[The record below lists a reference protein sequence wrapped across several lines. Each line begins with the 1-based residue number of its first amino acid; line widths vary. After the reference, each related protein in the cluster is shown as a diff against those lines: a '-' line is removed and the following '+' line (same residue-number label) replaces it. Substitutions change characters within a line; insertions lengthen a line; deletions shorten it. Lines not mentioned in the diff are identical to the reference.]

1 MTAPDHADSSD
12 PMDWDRY
19 ESELGAA
26 PQPGQAATP
35 ARADTAGPP
44 DPAATD
50 ATAAGRWVLV
60 DSLKAQR
67 PPRPGLSGLRAAQR
81 RPVVPAWLRSR
92 AELGEVCRWA
102 AGFVAH
108 TSAYHLARTPKYAG
122 KLVARAPRGAARV
135 TGGWLRWLLDLEG
148 EPVRQATVRA
158 QDAEAYLKLARQRD
172 RRVRWRAAVTT
183 MMLAALAVGGVVLLL
198 APPMAR
204 WAGLALTVAA
214 LGVAGAPA
222 DRPLLD
228 AAVVVPRVARLTSE
242 MVVRALGVL
251 GLAGINQA
259 LGKNPKA
266 VGFVAPITRD
276 GPGWRA
282 DIDLPPG
289 VTVGEVA
296 DRRDKLAS
304 GLGRPL
310 GCVWPE
316 GNAEVHPGRLILWVG
331 DQDMAKARQPP
342 WPLAKAGAVDLFRP
356 FPFGTDQRGR
366 QVPLTLMFAS
376 MVIGSIPRMG
386 KTFAMRLVLLACAL
400 EARAELHAYDLKGT
414 GDLSVLEPVAHRYR
428 AGDDDQDLAYGLQDL
443 RELQAELRRRAKVI
457 RGLPR
462 DLCPENKVT
471 PHLASLRSHR
481 LHPIVLAVD
490 ECQRWFEHPTSGTE
504 LQAICED
511 LVRRGPALGIIPI
524 FGTQRPDARSLP
536 TAISANAVLRFCLKV
551 MGQVE
556 NDMVLGTS
564 AYKNGVRATMFAR
577 SDRGIGYLAGEGDDP
592 QIVRSFYVDAPA
604 AEQIITR
611 ARARRQHA
619 GTLAGHALGEDP
631 NPASPATG
639 SLLEDILAVVPAD
652 QAKVWNE
659 TVVARLAKLRPE
671 VYGGWAGEQLTAALK
686 PHGVSVRQ
694 VWGTDP
700 ATGQGA
706 NRRGITRAHL
716 VAAAANRPRRPTGP
730 AGPADP

>member
-1 MTAPDHADSSD
+1 MTTPDNVPSPDGSD
-12 PMDWDRY
+12 RLDWNRY
-19 ESELGAA
+19 EAELGD
-26 PQPGQAATP
+26 PGHP
-35 ARADTAGPP
+35 NSESVAG
-44 DPAATD
+44 DG
-50 ATAAGRWVLV
+50 GRVVV
-60 DSLKAQR
+60 DSPEAQR

-81 RPVVPAWLRSR
+81 RPILPAWLRSR
-92 AELGEVCRWA
+92 AELGEMARWTV
-102 AGFVAH
+102 GFAAH
-108 TSAYHLARTPKYAG
+108 TSAYHLARTPTYAG
-122 KLVARAPRGAARV
+122 KLLARAPRGTARL

-172 RRVRWRAAVTT
+172 RRVRWRATLSCLLV
-183 MMLAALAVGGVVLLL
+183 LAGVLTGLGLLL
-198 APPMAR
+198 APPAAR
-204 WAGLALTVAA
+204 WAALTLLVAV
-214 LGVAGAPA
+214 LGVAGAPT

-228 AAVVVPRVARLTSE
+228 TAVVIPKAPRLTSE
-242 MVVRALGVL
+242 MVVRALSVL
-251 GLAGINQA
+251 SLGGINQA
-259 LGKNPKA
+259 LAKDPKA
-266 VGFVAPITRD
+266 IGFVAPIHRD

-282 DIDLPPG
+282 DVNLPPG

-331 DQDMAKARQPP
+331 DQDMATTRQPT
-342 WPLAKAGAVDLFRP
+342 WPLSKTGAVDLFRP

-366 QVPLTLMFAS
+366 KVPLTLMFAS

-386 KTFAMRLVLLACAL
+386 KTFAMRLALLACAL
-400 EARAELHAYDLKGT
+400 DTRAELHAYDLKGT
-414 GDLSVLEPVAHRYR
+414 GDLSVLEPVVHRYR
-428 AGDDDQDLAYGLQDL
+428 AGDDDDDIAYAVADL

-471 PHLASLRSHR
+471 PHLAGLRSYR
-481 LHPIVLAVD
+481 LHPIVLGVD
-490 ECQRWFEHPTSGTE
+490 ECQRWFEHPGSGSE

-564 AYKNGVRATMFAR
+564 AYKNGTRATMFAR
-577 SDRGIGYLAGEGDDP
+577 ADRGIGYLAGEGDDP
-592 QIVRSFYVDAPA
+592 QIVRCFYVDAPA
-604 AEQIITR
+604 AERIVAR
-611 ARARRQHA
+611 ARALSQQA
-619 GTLAGHALGEDP
+619 GTLTGHALGEDP
-631 NPASPATG
+631 YPTSPAS
-639 SLLEDILAVVPAD
+639 SNLLADILAVVPAD
-652 QAKVWNE
+652 QVKCWNQ
-659 TVVARLAKLRPE
+659 TVVARLAELRPE

-686 PHGVSVRQ
+686 PLGVSVGQ

-700 ATGQGA
+700 ATGESA
-706 NRRGITRAHL
+706 NRRGITRAH
-716 VAAAANRPRRPTGP
+716 VAEAAAKRPRRPT
-730 AGPADP
+730 DPPDP